1 MVKILFLFGLVFIS
15 GYASSQSAGKSDASL
30 SSCSGGINI
39 FEDGDF
45 QLQFTGKPSEPNAV
59 SAYPSLSEINSENY
73 IWVSFIAPTSGD
85 LTFTASKKSGFVQMV
100 IFQEEKNDVC
110 GEISQGIAEIKR
122 LHVQKESSIVGLDYQ
137 VDGGVMYS
145 LPMLEGRKVQ
155 ILFATDNGL
164 KDNLSLQWRFIS
176 GGKKEPESQIVD
188 RRNDDFAPT
197 YRIMIRDKDT
207 DQPLVASLT
216 IEGSKSISGL
226 YIGSEFLFNIDRN
239 TTLTLKCD
247 AEGYFFN
254 DREEAASSFDDQ
266 DVVLFLERVSA
277 GRSMQIEEIEFVA
290 GTSEITV
297 SSEPKLRRLKDFL
310 ALNSTLNVEIQ
321 GHVYAIGEN
330 SFAAQKVSEARA
342 KRVMKYLVDN
352 GIDKDRLTAVGYGNT
367 MPIYAEPKF
376 FYEEQANRRVE
387 VVVK

>member
-15 GYASSQSAGKSDASL
+15 GYASSQSAGKNDASL
-30 SSCSGGINI
+30 SSCSGAINI

-59 SAYPSLSEINSENY
+59 SAYPSLAEINSENY

-367 MPIYAEPKF
+367 MPIYSDPKF